1 MAEGISGFVV
11 VGVIL
16 AGSIAAFV
24 IGAIIGR
31 KKGAAEVEQSF
42 NQNIKQVEAR
52 LASEGSFRKALQ
64 NEIDWL
70 KKENERYIHLFVTFP
85 EAVKRLNSTQSVD
98 EVSSAI
104 VRLAKMLIDA
114 DEISLFF
121 YKEAEN
127 ELRISLA
134 FGIKREQAEGLRV
147 PFAEGMIGT
156 AADTRV
162 LLSENEYRT
171 NPEYVEKRARG
182 GETRI
187 VSTYAAPI
195 VCKDKLYGVLNIGNI
210 KNRTGNERKF
220 LAMIS
225 DLAAVS
231 LENALTLSG
240 TRTEATTDPLTGLYN
255 RRYFQE
261 RLVEEVQRSRTYNV
275 PLSVFMMDI
284 DNFKHYN
291 DNNGHPEGDRLL
303 KAVSKLIRDNTRKTS
318 IVARYGGEEFIVLLP
333 DTPKEGAMAYAEKMR
348 SLISGT
354 EFPHGD
360 NQPLRCISVSGGVA
374 TFPFDGDSGD
384 EIVRRADEG
393 LYQSKERGR
402 NRVTPYEPPAFHKMT
417 LPGD

>member
-98 EVSSAI
+98 EVSSAV

-127 ELRISLA
+127 ELRIALA

-147 PFAEGMIGT
+147 PFGEGMIGT
-156 AADTRV
+156 AAETRV

-171 NPEYVEKRARG
+171 NPEYVEKRARAR
-182 GETRI
+182 ETRI

-195 VCKDKLYGVLNIGNI
+195 VCKEKLYGVLNIGNI

-240 TRTEATTDPLTGLYN
+240 TRTEATTDPLTSLYN

-291 DNNGHPEGDRLL
+291 DNNGHPEATGSSR
-303 KAVSKLIRDNTRKTS
+303 
-318 IVARYGGEEFIVLLP
+318 
-333 DTPKEGAMAYAEKMR
+333 R
-348 SLISGT
+348 SPSSSGT
-354 EFPHGD
+354 TRARPPSSPATAARSSSSFFPTL
-360 NQPLRCISVSGGVA
+360 PRKAPWPTRRRCDRSSRGRSSRTATTSRSGASRSPGGVA